1 MKNLKKKKTGR
12 HKQSSSRKGVDA
24 TQCDSEQLS
33 EDKLDEA
40 LANTFPASDPLPW
53 TSDVR
58 KTASETKAE
67 KDAKKTCR
75 G

>member
-1 MKNLKKKKTGR
+1 L
-12 HKQSSSRKGVDA
+12 
-24 TQCDSEQLS
+24 EQLS

-67 KDAKKTCR
+67 KDAKKICR